1 MRRRRSRTKAVH
13 LGFVKE
19 AVHCS
24 ALEPPHPCPSPPRGR
39 GGLNLN
45 LLPSPPWGRGCP
57 DLIGTGEGVTPERI
71 GKEFPEHP
79 LCVQH

>member
-1 MRRRRSRTKAVH
+1 MKCVMGKIADPSATREMACRANAVH
-13 LGFVKE
+13 LSFFKE

-24 ALEPPHPCPSPPRGR
+24 TLEPPHPLPLCRRGD
-39 GGLNLN
+39 
-45 LLPSPPWGRGCP
+45 RGCP